1 MIPKGGAAFLTPFFG
16 NWAGKD
22 DMTKYFL
29 KDTPLAGLERQMMT
43 PPNSIPR
50 GGGQMVLCQFRY
62 RPEDVD
68 CKICTEYRKRHC
80 ASQVC
85 PWLEERAEAGVV
97 TYSALASVF
106 YERWMDGMLGK
117 RLRKVLSGKESVAY
131 YDDGHVDRLQVC
143 STYLVSCRK
152 SGAWNHRLAA
162 LYLLTATEILR
173 RWAMP
178 NLFGFWPTA
187 LEEWKELH
195 DLSGQEYALYQ
206 TARGIYRRQRTI
218 TIPELCDED
227 LVDDLTLALILDA
240 LLINH
245 YGPVVL
251 RLGGTRGEEDE
262 KSKRIYSKTPICF
275 EARFP

>member
-1 MIPKGGAAFLTPFFG
+1 
-16 NWAGKD
+16 
-22 DMTKYFL
+22 MTKYFL

-106 YERWMDGMLGK
+106 YERWIDGMLGK

-143 STYLVSCRK
+143 STYLVGCRK

-162 LYLLTATEILR
+162 LYLLTATEMLR

-206 TARGIYRRQRTI
+206 AARGIYRRQRTI

-240 LLINH
+240 LLIDH
-245 YGPVVL
+245 YGAVIL
-251 RLGGTRGEEDE
+251 RSRG
-262 KSKRIYSKTPICF
+262 RRNAPLNVACQQKTTG
-275 EARFP
+275 

>member
-1 MIPKGGAAFLTPFFG
+1 MAPFFG
-16 NWAGKD
+16 DPAPPGKD

-195 DLSGQEYALYQ
+195 DLSCQEYALYQ

>member
-1 MIPKGGAAFLTPFFG
+1 
-16 NWAGKD
+16 
-22 DMTKYFL
+22 
-29 KDTPLAGLERQMMT
+29 MT

-218 TIPELCDED
+218 KRSSPGTGDAVARSAGGRGTSQGTD
-227 LVDDLTLALILDA
+227 L
-240 LLINH
+240 
-245 YGPVVL
+245 
-251 RLGGTRGEEDE
+251 
-262 KSKRIYSKTPICF
+262 
-275 EARFP
+275 

>member
-1 MIPKGGAAFLTPFFG
+1 
-16 NWAGKD
+16 
-22 DMTKYFL
+22 MTKYFL

-117 RLRKVLSGKESVAY
+117 RLRKVLSGKESVA
-131 YDDGHVDRLQVC
+131 
-143 STYLVSCRK
+143 
-152 SGAWNHRLAA
+152 
-162 LYLLTATEILR
+162 
-173 RWAMP
+173 
-178 NLFGFWPTA
+178 
-187 LEEWKELH
+187 
-195 DLSGQEYALYQ
+195 
-206 TARGIYRRQRTI
+206 
-218 TIPELCDED
+218 
-227 LVDDLTLALILDA
+227 
-240 LLINH
+240 
-245 YGPVVL
+245 
-251 RLGGTRGEEDE
+251 
-262 KSKRIYSKTPICF
+262 
-275 EARFP
+275 

>member
-1 MIPKGGAAFLTPFFG
+1 MAPFFG
-16 NWAGKD
+16 DPAPPGKD

-106 YERWMDGMLGK
+106 YERWMDGMLGNGFERYFQEK
-117 RLRKVLSGKESVAY
+117 NRSPIMTTA
-131 YDDGHVDRLQVC
+131 
-143 STYLVSCRK
+143 T
-152 SGAWNHRLAA
+152 
-162 LYLLTATEILR
+162 LTACKSAPHI
-173 RWAMP
+173 WSAVVKAVP
-178 NLFGFWPTA
+178 
-187 LEEWKELH
+187 
-195 DLSGQEYALYQ
+195 
-206 TARGIYRRQRTI
+206 GITGWRPCT
-218 TIPELCDED
+218 C
-227 LVDDLTLALILDA
+227 
-240 LLINH
+240 
-245 YGPVVL
+245 
-251 RLGGTRGEEDE
+251 
-262 KSKRIYSKTPICF
+262 
-275 EARFP
+275 

>member
-1 MIPKGGAAFLTPFFG
+1 MAPFFG
-16 NWAGKD
+16 DPAPLRKD
-22 DMTKYFL
+22 DMTKYYL

>member
-1 MIPKGGAAFLTPFFG
+1 MAPFFG
-16 NWAGKD
+16 DPAPPGKD

-85 PWLEERAEAGVV
+85 PWL
-97 TYSALASVF
+97 
-106 YERWMDGMLGK
+106 
-117 RLRKVLSGKESVAY
+117 RKVLSGKESVAY

-178 NLFGFWPTA
+178 DLFGFWPTA